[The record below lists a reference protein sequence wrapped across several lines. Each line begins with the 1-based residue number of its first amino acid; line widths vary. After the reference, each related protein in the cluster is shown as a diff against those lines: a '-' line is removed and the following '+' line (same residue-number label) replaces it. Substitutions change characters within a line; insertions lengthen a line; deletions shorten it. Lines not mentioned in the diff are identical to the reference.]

1 MSLRPRPEVEAL
13 EACPHGGIDYCE
25 LEALGITPGSII
37 DFSVS
42 SNPFGPPPRVRDGI
56 RAADIDRYPDSE
68 ATELR
73 RCLSAKLGIGM
84 ESIIMG
90 SGSLELIRLAA
101 LAYLNRRDM
110 VLIVEPT
117 FGEYE
122 VAARLAGCRVI
133 KQRAEA
139 ADGFRTGWEETV
151 RLIRRH
157 RPKAVFICNP
167 NSPTGQYLNRGEMEG
182 ILAACDASL
191 LVLDE
196 AFIAFV
202 EGAWS
207 PLDMI
212 KGGRLLLLRSMT
224 KDYALA
230 GLRLGYAVAHPG
242 IIGTLRRVC
251 PPWNV
256 SAPAQGG
263 GMAALRD
270 EEFLSRSL
278 ALLGRASDFMVAELG
293 KLGLPPLPSRTNF
306 FLVEVGDAV
315 GFHGALLK
323 KGILVRDCT
332 SLGLPRHIRIAVRPR
347 VQARRLVRALGEVM
361 AEGRSP
367 GRPA

>member
-1 MSLRPRPEVEAL
+1 MRPRPEVEGL
-13 EACPHGGIDYCE
+13 GVCPHGGIDYGE
-25 LEALGITPGSII
+25 LEALGISPESII

-42 SNPFGPPPRVRDGI
+42 SNPFGPPPGVRKGI
-56 RAADIDRYPDSE
+56 GAAAIDRYPDSE

-73 RCLSAKLGIGM
+73 RCLSTKLGIAM

-101 LAYLNRRDM
+101 LAYFDRRDR

-139 ADGFRTGWEETV
+139 SDGFRTGWEETA
-151 RLIRRH
+151 RLVRRH

-167 NSPTGQYLNRGEMEG
+167 NSPTGQYLGRGEIEG

-191 LVLDE
+191 LILDE

-212 KGGRLLLLRSMT
+212 EGGRLLLLRSMT

-242 IIGTLRRVC
+242 IIGALRRVC

-256 SAPAQGG
+256 SAPAQAG

-270 EEFLSRSL
+270 EEFLPRSL
-278 ALLGRASDFMVAELG
+278 A
-293 KLGLPPLPSRTNF
+293 
-306 FLVEVGDAV
+306 
-315 GFHGALLK
+315 
-323 KGILVRDCT
+323 
-332 SLGLPRHIRIAVRPR
+332 RIA
-347 VQARRLVRALGEVM
+347 RA
-361 AEGRSP
+361 
-367 GRPA
+367 